1 MLGVI
6 RDSVAPVASWTALWM
21 AFGALMGGAT
31 FAAASALGVPM
42 LGLTGMRVTV
52 LAALAFGF
60 AGFSSALS
68 YHGLALRGRPPR
80 QLSASSTLL
89 YGALAGVL
97 PMALWLLGES
107 SRGRE
112 VPRGVGAIVGM
123 GVLGAVTALLL
134 RWRDRHRDR
143 KHQQRLQ
150 LAAPHGAGLADSLRR
165 DSTERAAT

>member
-6 RDSVAPVASWTALWM
+6 RDNVAPVASWTALWM
-21 AFGALMGGAT
+21 AFGALMGGAS

-42 LGLTGMRVTV
+42 LGLTGMRITM

-60 AGFSSALS
+60 AGFFSALS
-68 YHGLALRGRPPR
+68 YHGFALRGRPPR

-97 PMALWLLGES
+97 PMAMWLLGES

-112 VPRGVGAIVGM
+112 VARGVSALVGM
-123 GVLGAVTALLL
+123 GALGAATALVL

-143 KHQQRLQ
+143 MYQERQQ
-150 LAAPHGAGLADSLRR
+150 LAEPHGAGLEGTLRR
-165 DSTERAAT
+165 ESTERAAT